1 MSPRKKTGSSLYE
14 TIPVAILPLDK
25 RCRKQKYIKLDS
37 GSLHDD
43 PAFLESL
50 PKRQDSRREA
60 RRDHDRIYYTSAW
73 RRLAGVT
80 QVISP
85 EHEETPLHNR
95 MTHSEKVALAAW
107 SIASNIISS
116 EDEDKAELV
125 AKLGGMDLD
134 IAATAALAHDLGH
147 APFGHIGEEEL
158 DKWAAGHGLIDG
170 FEGNAQTFR
179 IVTRL
184 ARWSNHNSGLKLTL
198 GTLTAIAKY
207 PWVRGADK
215 RSLGSL
221 PTDYDE
227 RREELE
233 HRRRDDAVNTDYHRY
248 WRKYGAYTSEA
259 ILLREARTWM
269 PESFLTDGS
278 MSLSQSLEASVMDCA
293 DDIAYAVHDLED
305 FAESDSFDFDR
316 IRDDCKKWCKEGKR
330 ASSWCDRV
338 KKKLK
343 EDYPERF
350 NSNAFDDA
358 VLWLAE
364 TLEIAELAASDD
376 KRRRRG
382 TQERRQATRT
392 TKFLKTFLDA
402 DQFVINNEPLWD
414 NGPLLTMTSTSWHRV
429 NLLKSITMDVVVNS
443 PLVSA
448 HQISARKVVRDL
460 ADGLYDWVR
469 MAEKAD
475 KDELPGL
482 PHELRAML
490 LAYEEEESGIQRTE
504 ADNARCVI
512 DYICFLSDHSV
523 RVLAARLN
531 GQGTNALVGTVL

>member
-1 MSPRKKTGSSLYE
+1 MSPRKKIGSSLCE
-14 TIPVAILPLDK
+14 TIPVAILPLDE
-25 RCRKQKYIKLDS
+25 RCRKQKYVKLGS
-37 GSLHDD
+37 GSLHDG
-43 PAFLESL
+43 PTFIESS

-116 EDEDKAELV
+116 ADEDKKVLV
-125 AKLGGMDLD
+125 AKLGGIDLD
-134 IAATAALAHDLGH
+134 MAATAALAHDLGH

-158 DKWAAGHGLIDG
+158 DNWAAEHGLMDG

-184 ARWSNHNSGLKLTL
+184 ARWSNHDSGLKLTL

-207 PWVRGADK
+207 PWVRGANVK
-215 RSLGSL
+215 SLDDL
-221 PTDYDE
+221 PADYDE
-227 RREELE
+227 RCEEIE
-233 HRRRDDAVNTDYHRY
+233 RRRRDNAANTDYRRY
-248 WRKYGAYTSEA
+248 WRKYGAYFSEQ
-259 ILLREARTWM
+259 ILLQKARSWM
-269 PESFLTDGS
+269 PKYFPTGS
-278 MSLSQSLEASVMDCA
+278 PMGLSQSLEASVMDCA

-305 FAESDSFDFDR
+305 FADSDSFDFDR
-316 IRDDCKKWCKEGKR
+316 IRDDCTRWCKGSKS

-338 KKKLK
+338 KKKLE

-350 NSNAFDDA
+350 NSNDYDKA
-358 VLWLAE
+358 VIWLVG
-364 TLEIAELAASDD
+364 TLEIADLVASDD

-382 TQERRQATRT
+382 TQERRQARRT
-392 TKFLKTFLDA
+392 TEFLGTFLDA
-402 DQFVINNEPLWD
+402 DQFVINNEPQW
-414 NGPLLTMTSTSWHRV
+414 NHGPLLTMTSTNWHRV
-429 NLLKSITMDVVVNS
+429 NLLKAITMDAVVNS

-469 MAEKAD
+469 TAEKAD

-490 LAYEEEESGIQRTE
+490 LTYEEEGSKIKRTA

-523 RVLAARLN
+523 RALAARLN
-531 GQGTNALVGTVL
+531 GQGTNALVGTIL